1 MLAERFEQGVA
12 GRRLSPAEGVAEKGV
27 TVEFAETRTP
37 FAARGRLPPAVEKS
51 ESELDARQLILSR
64 EGRTA
69 A

>member
-37 FAARGRLPPAVEKS
+37 FAARGRLPPP
-51 ESELDARQLILSR
+51 
-64 EGRTA
+64 GC
-69 A
+69 